1 MPSDLER
8 IQGYLRRQA
17 RRGRTPQALAAFTVY
32 APARHDA
39 GEAPYAI
46 PRRLSRPLREADLD
60 ELHTAFRRHGAHP
73 QVELLAEFLADLF
86 PDLLAR
92 LVAAGYRETQRQ
104 PALRAHPGDIHLP
117 PAPARA
123 ELVTLSHTS
132 SLAEAREGW
141 ETNAR
146 GFGETGKPS
155 EQEVEAFRAGLMEG
169 RAFTLRVDGRPVA
182 AGMFEAIRGG
192 VTELL
197 GIATLPEERRR
208 GYAAYLTA
216 AMAES
221 AFAHGATLVFLC
233 AASDEAGRVYER
245 VGLRRCTALVEY
257 ARE

>member
-17 RRGRTPQALAAFTVY
+17 RRGRAAQALAGFTVY
-32 APARHDA
+32 APAQRDA
-39 GEAPYAI
+39 EETPYAI
-46 PRRLSRPLREADLD
+46 PRRVTRRLRDADLD
-60 ELHTAFRRHGAHP
+60 ELHAAFQRHGARP
-73 QVELLAEFLADLF
+73 QVEFLANLF
-86 PDLLAR
+86 ANLPAR
-92 LVAAGYRETQRQ
+92 LVAAGYQETRRQ
-104 PALRAHPGDIHLP
+104 PALLAHLGDILLP
-117 PAPARA
+117 QAPARA
-123 ELVTLSHTS
+123 ELVTLSHAS

-146 GFGETGKPS
+146 GFGESGKPS
-155 EQEVEAFRAGLMEG
+155 EHEVKAFRADLVSG

-182 AGMFEAIRGG
+182 AGMFETIRGG

-208 GYAAYLTA
+208 GYGGYLTA

-221 AFAHGATLVFLC
+221 AIAHGATLVFLC

-245 VGLRRCTALVEY
+245 VGFRRCAALVEY